1 MEKTKNILTENPI
14 ANFLKA
20 SIKIKAFIFVG
31 FVLIVVMLIGL
42 ISALIRDFLG
52 LSLFDEAINSTEKFI
67 GLTTASSASSSNI
80 KVGSKAEQ
88 VIAAAESML
97 GGTYVW
103 GASDPANRTFD
114 CSGLTSWVYSQV
126 GITIP
131 HQSGQ
136 QKDTAIHVKPVS
148 EAVPGDI
155 LWRSRACWFIYRRW
169 TNNRSC
175 ISISGD
181 H

>member
-1 MEKTKNILTENPI
+1 MEKAKNILTKNPI
-14 ANFLKA
+14 SNFLKA

-31 FVLIVVMLIGL
+31 LVLIVVMIIGL

-52 LSLFDEAINSTEKFI
+52 LSLFDEVISSTEKSI

-80 KVGSKAEQ
+80 KAGSKAEQ
-88 VIAAAESML
+88 VIAAAKSML
-97 GGTYVW
+97 GGSYVW

-114 CSGLTSWVYSQV
+114 CSGLTSWAYSQV
-126 GITIP
+126 GITVP
-131 HQSGQ
+131 HQSEQ
-136 QKDTAIHVKPVS
+136 QKNSADYVKPVS

-155 LWRSRACWFIYRRW
+155 LWKSRTCWFIYRRW

-175 ISISGD
+175 FSVSGNY
-181 H
+181 